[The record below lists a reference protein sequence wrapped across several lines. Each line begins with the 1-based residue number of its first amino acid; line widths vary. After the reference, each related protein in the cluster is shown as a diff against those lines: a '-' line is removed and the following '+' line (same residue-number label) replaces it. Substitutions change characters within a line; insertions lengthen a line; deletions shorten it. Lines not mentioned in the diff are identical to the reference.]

1 MFVHLQCHSHY
12 SFLRGVNAPEEIIAA
27 AVEQKM
33 PAVALTDT
41 NGMYA
46 AVPFYQAARKA
57 GLKPILGV
65 VLDVAMQVVSGP
77 PPLKLRR
84 ASEWRVACK
93 ESMDGV
99 FPVPGRWS
107 PAADRRFPSVGHGN
121 AKFENQNSKSETRK
135 AYSMPLVLLAMD
147 ADGCSNLCQL
157 TTLRHLGALHLGQET
172 FAEDA
177 SRPVTLKELATHSA
191 GVLALWPAAALLQMD
206 LARRVAACCAPTKA
220 PASPQGQAEGGR
232 YTNLKEIFGDRLYL
246 AVQHLSPGDGRILRE
261 AEQLGREMNI
271 PLVATNNVH
280 FLKPEEHLHHRA
292 VNAIRTGSLLTTVAP
307 PEITTGEAWFK
318 PTAEMQR
325 LFPDHPQLLRA
336 TLEIAER
343 CNLQLELGKLI
354 FPEFPVPPGESPF
367 SYLWRLSFEGA
378 RKRYRPLRPEV
389 LARLTHELEV
399 IDKLNLAPYFLLVW
413 DIVEEA
419 NRRGIPAVAR
429 GSAASSM
436 VTYCLGI
443 SCVCPLRWGLYF
455 ERFLNVQRGDCP
467 DIDIDICG
475 ARRDELL
482 DYVYARW
489 GAEHVAMIG
498 SFITMHAHL
507 AVREIAKVF
516 GVPPGEVNHF
526 TKRLP
531 HRPVREILDAIKHL
545 PECRNLPIHDEPW
558 KTILQVALRL
568 DDAPR
573 HLGIHPCGTVISARP
588 LTHLAPLER
597 AAKGI
602 VVTQYDMNAIEALGL
617 IKMDLLGQRGLT
629 TMALAL
635 DNIEKEV
642 EERKEVKEVKEVNE
656 VKEMEE
662 GLEVEQGFIAQRS
675 RDGAELLASRTSLG
689 MTGRSC
695 CGDDPSSLCSS
706 TSSTSFTSS
715 TSSIA
720 ADGVTPCPKARTID
734 FAAIPEND
742 PATCAV
748 IAEGRTMGVFQIE
761 SPGMRGLLHTMKART
776 LEEMAAALALIR
788 PGASEYGS
796 KELFLKRLRGHEP
809 VVYAHESLKSILGE
823 TLGVCIYQEQV
834 MQIAQAVGGMSLAEA
849 DLVRRSAAKFSGQRE
864 RERLRGKFLKAAE
877 QMGLQ
882 GAEHEETWMMVE
894 KFAGFGFCKA
904 HAATYADIS
913 YRMTYLKTHH
923 TAEFLAAMCSAGA
936 GFYHVSA
943 YVEEAKR
950 WGIAVLLPSVNHSRM
965 EYTAEWNADGAP
977 STLQRKRALRVG
989 LMQVKGLRVETILA
1003 ILRSR
1008 EKYGA
1013 FRSLEDFLARIPA
1026 ERDEIE
1032 ALIKCGAFD
1041 GVCGLTRPAML
1052 WQWNLLQA
1060 KGQHG
1065 HAGMH
1070 AVRLA
1075 TSENTEKADSSHEKR
1090 AMAQRSSPA
1099 LRDRNDNFT
1108 DLPDHGSGASSSA
1121 SPVLFAEMERDDSIA
1136 MALREIH
1143 TAEYTPEQ
1151 KLRYEREILEVC
1163 VSGHPLDFLPR
1174 NGEAWSDELP
1184 QRTGKRVTL
1193 CGWVVTFRHVGT
1205 KNYRNMMFVTLED
1218 QRGLYEVIL
1227 FPEAYDKYGGLV
1239 YETRAMRV
1247 TGRVEEGGQ
1256 INAEALERLKV

>member
-12 SFLRGVNAPEEIIAA
+12 SFLRGVNPPEEIIAA

-46 AVPFYQAARKA
+46 AIPFYQAAREAKV
-57 GLKPILGV
+57 KPIIGV
-65 VLDVAMQVVSGP
+65 VLDV
-77 PPLKLRR
+77 
-84 ASEWRVACK
+84 EWR
-93 ESMDGV
+93 
-99 FPVPGRWS
+99 
-107 PAADRRFPSVGHGN
+107 
-121 AKFENQNSKSETRK
+121 NSKGETRK
-135 AYSMPLVLLAMD
+135 TKLETRNSPVIPLVLLAMD
-147 ADGCSNLCQL
+147 MDGYSNLCQL
-157 TTLRHLGALHLGQET
+157 TTLRHLGALRLGQET
-172 FAEDA
+172 FADDA
-177 SRPVTLKELATHSA
+177 SRPVTLDEIATHSA
-191 GVLALWPAAALLQMD
+191 GVLALWPTSQPSTVPSFRAESAERGIPL
-206 LARRVAACCAPTKA
+206 
-220 PASPQGQAEGGR
+220 SPSHNTAMPVK
-232 YTNLKEIFGDRLYL
+232 LKEIFPDRLYI
-246 AVQHLSPGDGRILRE
+246 AVQHLSPGDGRTLRE
-261 AEQLGREMNI
+261 AEQLGRSLNI

-280 FLKPEEHLHHRA
+280 FLRPEEHLHHRA
-292 VNAIRTGSLLTTVAP
+292 VNAIRTGSLLTTVATP
-307 PEITTGEAWFK
+307 DITTGEAWFK
-318 PTAEMQR
+318 PAVEMQR

-336 TLEIAER
+336 TLEIADR

-354 FPEFPVPPGESPF
+354 FPEFPVPAGESPF
-367 SYLWRLSFEGA
+367 SYLWKLSFEGA

-389 LARLTHELEV
+389 LSRLTHELEV
-399 IDKLNLAPYFLLVW
+399 IDKLKLAPYFLLVW

-498 SFITMHAHL
+498 SFITMHARL

-531 HRPVREILDAIKHL
+531 HRPVREILDAITNL
-545 PECRNLPIHDEPW
+545 PECRSLPINDEPW
-558 KTILQVALRL
+558 KTILQVALQL

-588 LTHLAPLER
+588 LTHLVPLER

-602 VVTQYDMNAIEALGL
+602 VVTQYDMNAVEALGL

-629 TMALAL
+629 TMSLAL
-635 DNIEKEV
+635 DNIEKGGEWPAEGGSGESSLQPQSPSVIPPALSAV
-642 EERKEVKEVKEVNE
+642 EGSGEP
-656 VKEMEE
+656 
-662 GLEVEQGFIAQRS
+662 A
-675 RDGAELLASRTSLG
+675 ALAGSQPR
-689 MTGRSC
+689 
-695 CGDDPSSLCSS
+695 DPSSISD
-706 TSSTSFTSS
+706 TT

-720 ADGVTPCPKARTID
+720 PDGVTPCPKARIID
-734 FAAIPEND
+734 FTAIPEND

-761 SPGMRGLLHTMKART
+761 SPGMRGLLRTMKART
-776 LEEMAAALALIR
+776 LEEMAMALALIR

-796 KELFLKRLRGHEP
+796 KELFLKRLRGKEP
-809 VVYAHESLKSILGE
+809 VLYAHESLKSILGD

-834 MQIAQAVGGMSLAEA
+834 MQIAQAVGSMSLAEA
-849 DLVRRSAAKFSGQRE
+849 DIVRRSAAKFSGQCE
-864 RERLRGKFLKAAE
+864 RERLRGKFWKAAE

-882 GAEHEETWMMVE
+882 GAAREETWMMVE

-950 WGIAVLLPSVNHSRM
+950 WGITALLPSVNHSRM
-965 EYTAEWNADGAP
+965 EYTAEWNADDAP
-977 STLQRKRALRVG
+977 AASPGKRALRVG

-1008 EKYGA
+1008 EKHGA
-1013 FRSLEDFLARIPA
+1013 FRSLEDFLSRIPA

-1041 GVCGLTRPAML
+1041 GVCAMTRPAML

-1060 KGQHG
+1060 KGL
-1065 HAGMH
+1065 HAH
-1070 AVRLA
+1070 VRPHTVRLPA
-1075 TSENTEKADSSHEKR
+1075 SMETEKAGLTNHYPGANFRSHRILGSREGTASAVPKSLGNSGVLTPEVGAAGLQSSYEI
-1090 AMAQRSSPA
+1090 
-1099 LRDRNDNFT
+1099 
-1108 DLPDHGSGASSSA
+1108 GAGA
-1121 SPVLFAEMERDDSIA
+1121 SPVLFAEMEHDDSIA

-1143 TAEYTPEQ
+1143 TDDYTPEQ

-1174 NGEAWSDELP
+1174 NGETWSDELP

-1218 QRGLYEVIL
+1218 QRGIYEVIL
-1227 FPEAYDKYGGLV
+1227 FPEAYEKYGGLV

-1256 INAEALERLKV
+1256 INADSLEKL

>member
-1 MFVHLQCHSHY
+1 MFVHLECHSHY

-46 AVPFYQAARKA
+46 AVPFYQAARQA
-57 GLKPILGV
+57 GVKPIIGV
-65 VLDVAMQVVSGP
+65 VLDVERQVSSEGYGNS
-77 PPLKLRR
+77 KLEKR
-84 ASEWRVACK
+84 
-93 ESMDGV
+93 
-99 FPVPGRWS
+99 
-107 PAADRRFPSVGHGN
+107 
-121 AKFENQNSKSETRK
+121 NSKSENRK
-135 AYSMPLVLLAMD
+135 ACSMPLVLLAMD
-147 ADGCSNLCQL
+147 ADGYSNLCQL
-157 TTLRHLGALHLGQET
+157 TTLRHLGALRLGQET

-177 SRPVTLKELATHSA
+177 SRAVTLEELATHSA
-191 GVLALWPAAALLQMD
+191 GVMALWPASALLRMD
-206 LARRVAACCAPTKA
+206 LAGRGAACCAPT
-220 PASPQGQAEGGR
+220 
-232 YTNLKEIFGDRLYL
+232 KEIFGDRLYL

-261 AEQLGREMNI
+261 AEQLGRSLNI
-271 PLVATNNVH
+271 PLVATNNAY
-280 FLKPEEHLHHRA
+280 FLRPEEHLHHRA

-318 PTAEMQR
+318 PAAEMQR

-336 TLEIAER
+336 TLDITER

-367 SYLWRLSFEGA
+367 SYLWKLSFEGA

-389 LARLTHELEV
+389 LSRLTHELEV

-498 SFITMHAHL
+498 SFITMHARL

-531 HRPVREILDAIKHL
+531 HRPVREILDAIKNL

-629 TMALAL
+629 TMSLAL

-642 EERKEVKEVKEVNE
+642 EEIKEVKKV
-656 VKEMEE
+656 EE
-662 GLEVEQGFIAQRS
+662 KSDV
-675 RDGAELLASRTSLG
+675 
-689 MTGRSC
+689 
-695 CGDDPSSLCSS
+695 
-706 TSSTSFTSS
+706 
-715 TSSIA
+715 A

-761 SPGMRGLLHTMKART
+761 SPGMRGLLRTMKART

-796 KELFLKRLRGHEP
+796 KELFLKRLRGPLDARGKQEP
-809 VVYAHESLKSILGE
+809 VVYAHESLQSILGD

-849 DLVRRSAAKFSGQRE
+849 DLVRRSAARFSGQRE

-882 GAEHEETWMMVE
+882 GAAREETWMMVE

-965 EYTAEWNADGAP
+965 EYTAECNADGEP
-977 STLQRKRALRVG
+977 FTPQSKRALRVG

-1008 EKYGA
+1008 GEHGA

-1041 GVCGLTRPAML
+1041 GVCAMTRPAML

-1060 KGQHG
+1060 RGLHG
-1065 HAGMH
+1065 HVGTR
-1070 AVRLA
+1070 AVRSA
-1075 TSENTEKADSSHEKR
+1075 ASMDTEKADSSGKNR
-1090 AMAQRSSPA
+1090 P
-1099 LRDRNDNFT
+1099 RNDNFVG
-1108 DLPDHGSGASSSA
+1108 LAGHFSGASSSA
-1121 SPVLFAEMERDDSIA
+1121 SPVLFAEMEHDDSIA

-1227 FPEAYDKYGGLV
+1227 FPETYDKYGGLV

-1256 INAEALERLKV
+1256 VRAEALERLRQ

>member
-12 SFLRGVNAPEEIIAA
+12 SFLRGVNAPEEIIATT
-27 AVEQKM
+27 VEQKM

-46 AVPFYQAARKA
+46 AIPFYQAARKA
-57 GLKPILGV
+57 GVKPIIGV
-65 VLDVAMQVVSGP
+65 VLDVEVQVAREEYGSS
-77 PPLKLRR
+77 KLETR
-84 ASEWRVACK
+84 
-93 ESMDGV
+93 
-99 FPVPGRWS
+99 
-107 PAADRRFPSVGHGN
+107 
-121 AKFENQNSKSETRK
+121 NSKSENRNPSSENRK
-135 AYSMPLVLLAMD
+135 ACSMPLVLLAMD
-147 ADGCSNLCQL
+147 AEGYSNLCQL
-157 TTLRHLGALHLGQET
+157 TTLRHLGALRLGQET

-177 SRPVTLKELATHSA
+177 SRPITLEELATHSA
-191 GVLALWPAAALLQMD
+191 SVLALWPAPALLQMD
-206 LARRVAACCAPTKA
+206 LAHRGAACCAPTKA
-220 PASPQGQAEGGR
+220 PVLQNHPGCEERASEGGR
-232 YTNLKEIFGDRLYL
+232 CTNLREIFGDRLYI

-261 AEQLGREMNI
+261 AERLGREMNI

-318 PTAEMQR
+318 PAAEMQR

-367 SYLWRLSFEGA
+367 SYLWKLSFEGA

-482 DYVYARW
+482 DYVYERW

-498 SFITMHAHL
+498 SFITMHARL

-531 HRPVREILDAIKHL
+531 HRPVREILDAIKNL

-629 TMALAL
+629 TMSLAL

-642 EERKEVKEVKEVNE
+642 EERKEV
-656 VKEMEE
+656 EE
-662 GLEVEQGFIAQRS
+662 KSGV
-675 RDGAELLASRTSLG
+675 
-689 MTGRSC
+689 
-695 CGDDPSSLCSS
+695 
-706 TSSTSFTSS
+706 
-715 TSSIA
+715 A
-720 ADGVTPCPKARTID
+720 ADGVTTCPKARTID

-761 SPGMRGLLHTMKART
+761 SPGMRGLLRTMKART

-796 KELFLKRLRGHEP
+796 KELFLKRLRKQEP
-809 VVYAHESLKSILGE
+809 VVYAHGSLKSILGD

-834 MQIAQAVGGMSLAEA
+834 MQIAQAVGRMSLAEA
-849 DLVRRSAAKFSGQRE
+849 DLVRRSAAKFSGRRE

-882 GAEHEETWMMVE
+882 GAAREETWMMVE

-950 WGIAVLLPSVNHSRM
+950 WGINVLLPSVNRSRM
-965 EYTAEWNADGAP
+965 EYTAEWNADGEPLAP
-977 STLQRKRALRVG
+977 PREAPFEAQGKRGKQDKRALRIG

-1008 EKYGA
+1008 GEHGA

-1041 GVCGLTRPAML
+1041 GVCAMTRPAML

-1065 HAGMH
+1065 HAGTRT
-1070 AVRLA
+1070 VRSA
-1075 TSENTEKADSSHEKR
+1075 ASMDTEKADSSRTIR
-1090 AMAQRSSPA
+1090 AMGQRSSGKTRP
-1099 LRDRNDNFT
+1099 RNNNFT
-1108 DLPDHGSGASSSA
+1108 DLSEHNSGAACSA
-1121 SPVLFAEMERDDSIA
+1121 SPVLFAEMEHDDSIA

-1143 TAEYTPEQ
+1143 TAKYTPEQ

-1218 QRGLYEVIL
+1218 QRGIYEVIL

-1256 INAEALERLKV
+1256 VRAELLERLKV